1 MAEKKSALGA
11 IIAVG
16 AVAAAGVAAYFKRA
30 EIKKVTEDILAKL
43 KTENPEGVFT
53 ADRDEDG
60 QVDVIM
66 ADTDG
71 DDNIDT
77 ILMDNDGD
85 GVIDEAAVDNDG
97 DGIMDVVSPV
107 ECEESDFAE

>member
-1 MAEKKSALGA
+1 MAEKKSIVGTIL
-11 IIAVG
+11 AVG
-16 AVAAAGVAAYFKRA
+16 AVAAAGVAAYVKRE
-30 EIKKVTEDILAKL
+30 EIKKVSEDLISKL
-43 KTENPEGVFT
+43 KANETEGIFT
-53 ADRDEDG
+53 GDRDEDG

-97 DGIMDVVSPV
+97 DGIMDVVAPV
-107 ECEESDFAE
+107 CEESDFAE